1 MHRQRN
7 FEIYLGL
14 QSKIFL
20 VKYTGEFCL
29 RESASEL
36 RVVCVQAMKNNAV
49 FRIWILFF
57 LIVCTFS
64 LLFLDWYNA

>member
-1 MHRQRN
+1 MSHMY
-7 FEIYLGL
+7 IVHYMTLSVVL
-14 QSKIFL
+14 CVYSL
-20 VKYTGEFCL
+20 PVYT
-29 RESASEL
+29 
-36 RVVCVQAMKNNAV
+36 CVLQAMKNNAV

>member
-1 MHRQRN
+1 MMMMVMMMD
-7 FEIYLGL
+7 GW
-14 QSKIFL
+14 
-20 VKYTGEFCL
+20 
-29 RESASEL
+29 AW
-36 RVVCVQAMKNNAV
+36 CVQAMKNNAV